1 MMIKIL
7 VADDEPNQLEL
18 LSAAFLS
25 SEFKLFKARDGRE
38 AVDLAE
44 EVLPDLIILD
54 WMMPNI
60 SGIDACNIIKSRTET
75 KKIPI
80 IILSAKG
87 EEENKIFGLDRGAD
101 DYVVKPFSPKE
112 LVART
117 KALLRRVRPSLVEE
131 EIEYNGI
138 TISQVYREVRI
149 EGNLIYLGPKE
160 YKILSILME
169 RPGIVYSREQLL
181 DLVWGNTVYV
191 EDRTIDV
198 HISRLRKALKK
209 GNPTQKDIIRTVRD
223 GGYALKTSS

>member
-1 MMIKIL
+1 MIKIL

-138 TISQVYREVRI
+138 TISKVYREVRI

-160 YKILSILME
+160 YKILSIL
-169 RPGIVYSREQLL
+169 
-181 DLVWGNTVYV
+181 
-191 EDRTIDV
+191 
-198 HISRLRKALKK
+198 
-209 GNPTQKDIIRTVRD
+209 
-223 GGYALKTSS
+223 